1 MKKTL
6 LLLLMI
12 TSLEGFTQIVAPQP
26 SPSVSL
32 NQTVGLSEVTLNY
45 SRPAMRGRK
54 VMGNLVP
61 YNAIWRT
68 GANANSTFA
77 VNTPFE
83 FGGTTLEAGTY
94 AVFTKPAPSQWE
106 VFLYRKNDN
115 WGAPAVWDPSL
126 VAATATVSPQQTER
140 TMTSFSM
147 NINEITLNGAHL
159 EIHWENTLLA
169 VPFSVPTDQMVMNSI
184 EKTLNPVPTAND
196 YYTAAVYLLSADKD
210 VKQALAYMDTAM
222 AQIEKPAFWQLRQ
235 QSLLYAKAGMVK
247 KAIAAAEA
255 SLAGA
260 LEANNMDYVKMNTD
274 SLAEWRK

>member
-12 TSLEGFTQIVAPQP
+12 SSLKGFSQIVAPQP
-26 SPSVSL
+26 SPSVTL
-32 NQTVGLSEVTLNY
+32 NQTVGLSEVTLKY
-45 SRPAMRGRK
+45 SRPAMRGRT

-68 GANANSTFA
+68 GANANTTLT
-77 VNTPFE
+77 VNTAFE
-83 FGGTTLEAGTY
+83 FGGTSIEAGTY
-94 AVFTKPAPSQWE
+94 ALFTKPAPSQWE

-126 VAATATVSPQQTER
+126 IVATASVSTQQTER
-140 TMTSFSM
+140 TMTSFSI

-169 VPFSVPTDQMVMNSI
+169 VPFSVPTDQMVMDSI
-184 EKTLNPVPTAND
+184 EKTLNQAPTAND
-196 YYTAAVYLLSADKD
+196 YYTAAVYLLTADKD
-210 VKQALAYMDTAM
+210 VKTALEYMDTAM

-235 QSLLYAKAGMVK
+235 QSLLFAKAGMVK

-260 LEANNMDYVKMNTD
+260 KEANNMDYVKMNTD
-274 SLAEWRK
+274 SLAEWRN

>member
-1 MKKTL
+1 MKRTL

-12 TSLEGFTQIVAPQP
+12 TSFEGFSQIVAPQP

-83 FGGTTLEAGTY
+83 FGGTILEAGTY

-106 VFLYRKNDN
+106 VFLYRKSDN

-184 EKTLNPVPTAND
+184 EKNP
-196 YYTAAVYLLSADKD
+196 
-210 VKQALAYMDTAM
+210 
-222 AQIEKPAFWQLRQ
+222 KPCTNC
-235 QSLLYAKAGMVK
+235 K
-247 KAIAAAEA
+247 
-255 SLAGA
+255 
-260 LEANNMDYVKMNTD
+260 
-274 SLAEWRK
+274 